1 MHYYTVEYGHLVEIK
16 YRAVTFADSPE
27 EAMQNIKDGNF
38 IKEDEIDMQG
48 LEIIPKSAILMENGV
63 N

>member
-1 MHYYTVEYGHLVEIK
+1 MPYYTVEYDHLVEIK
-16 YRAVTFADSPE
+16 YRAITFADSPE
-27 EAMQNIKDGNF
+27 EAMQNIEDGNF